1 MSDHHFRWFRPT
13 FLTPVLLLLALVACG
28 GGESEQEAEGAEPA
42 ANVPQAGPP
51 LDIQPLGDAEL
62 MGIDRAQVVLNM
74 PWSDNVLARSPAPN
88 SARATL
94 QTIAI
99 AEGPTFD
106 RIAFA
111 FGTDAPFPGYRVVWN
126 DLRTAGC
133 GGDVAREL
141 PGEWTLL
148 VSIEP
153 ATAREGPAAG
163 DRTRTSDSPAIASA
177 ERVCDQASRL
187 VWAVTAADSARVRTI
202 ELRDPPRLL
211 VDVMHATA
219 AP

>member
-1 MSDHHFRWFRPT
+1 
-13 FLTPVLLLLALVACG
+13 
-28 GGESEQEAEGAEPA
+28 
-42 ANVPQAGPP
+42 
-51 LDIQPLGDAEL
+51 

-74 PWSDNVLARSPAPN
+74 PWSDNVLARSPAPS

-99 AEGPTFD
+99 AKGPTFD
-106 RIAFA
+106 RIAFE

-126 DLRTAGC
+126 DLLAAGC
-133 GGDVAREL
+133 GGQAAREL

-153 ATAREGPAAG
+153 ATAAGGPAAG
-163 DRTRTSDSPAIASA
+163 TRIQASDSPAMERA

-187 VWAVTAADSARVRTI
+187 VWAITAADSARVRTI

-211 VDVMHATA
+211 VDVMHRAS